1 MAEQEPNAGPTPE
14 EVQHGMQATRDHLGA
29 GVEAL
34 GARAVGYARD
44 AAEAVEG
51 VMHGVRQAT
60 ADGAASARR
69 AVTDTVAFAGRAVDV
84 RAHVRRHPW
93 VAAGMAVAAGFAC
106 ARFLDRR

>member
-14 EVQHGMQATRDHLGA
+14 DVQHDMQATRAHLGA

-34 GARAVGYARD
+34 GVRAAGYAHD
-44 AAEAVEG
+44 AAAAVEN
-51 VMHGVRQAT
+51 VMHGVRQAAT
-60 ADGAASARR
+60 DGAASARR
-69 AVTDTVAFAGRAVDV
+69 AVADTVAFAGRAVDV

-93 VAAGMAVAAGFAC
+93 VAVGVAVAAGFAC